1 MKVLQTFCT
10 RNEQSKAT
18 ANGRTD
24 RNAMRL
30 FPGEVGLRG
39 DRATFHLGRA
49 GPAPSSAAGQPSL
62 TPDNRKPTGAV
73 YYNMRPMTVIPSL
86 SSGKP
91 GGKQQQ
97 AAAAAAAAA
106 QQPQRKHV
114 MQMLPALPTSTEQA
128 VGPVTGLPIA
138 GDEHVF
144 VLRLGKRYNEPDEK
158 ARLQIEVRLPKQQ
171 EPVSTDVDTQYMDN
185 DVLIAKVDSKKKA
198 KGKKT
203 KKNADGKKAK
213 NNAGGKK
220 GKK

>member
-1 MKVLQTFCT
+1 
-10 RNEQSKAT
+10 
-18 ANGRTD
+18 
-24 RNAMRL
+24 MRL

-49 GPAPSSAAGQPSL
+49 GPAPASAAGQPSL
-62 TPDNRKPTGAV
+62 TLDNKKPTGAV
-73 YYNMRPMTVIPSL
+73 YYNMRPMTVMQSL
-86 SSGKP
+86 SSSKP

-97 AAAAAAAAA
+97 AAAAAAVAAA

-114 MQMLPALPTSTEQA
+114 MQVLPAVPASTEQA

-158 ARLQIEVRLPKQQ
+158 ARLQIEVRLPKQK
-171 EPVSTDVDTQYMDN
+171 EPVSTDVDTQYMNN
-185 DVLIAKVDSKKKA
+185 DVLIAKKVDSKKKI

-203 KKNADGKKAK
+203 KKNAGGKKVK

>member
-1 MKVLQTFCT
+1 
-10 RNEQSKAT
+10 
-18 ANGRTD
+18 
-24 RNAMRL
+24 MRL

-49 GPAPSSAAGQPSL
+49 GPAPASAAGQPSL
-62 TPDNRKPTGAV
+62 TPDNGKPTGAV
-73 YYNMRPMTVIPSL
+73 YYNMRPMTVVPSL

-97 AAAAAAAAA
+97 AAAAAA

-114 MQMLPALPTSTEQA
+114 MQVLPAVPASTEQA

-158 ARLQIEVRLPKQQ
+158 ARLQIEVRLPKQR
-171 EPVSTDVDTQYMDN
+171 EPVSTDVDTQYMDK
-185 DVLIAKVDSKKKA
+185 DVLTTKVVSKKKNA
-198 KGKKT
+198 KGKKA
-203 KKNADGKKAK
+203 KKNSGGKKAK
-213 NNAGGKK
+213 RNAGGKK